1 MENWNFY
8 QAHINE
14 QIASIY
20 LDFSFADKAPDPCR
34 PKLAWYWI
42 KMNHPRTDGLSSDE
56 DFDRLNAHE
65 DDLVTYLSGSRTE
78 YVGRITTQ
86 GRREFYFYIPEE
98 TSVKD
103 FFRGFIGEEPKFLYQ
118 VGEKAD
124 PNWNHYFDVLY
135 PGPNGL
141 VQIERRNA

>member
-65 DDLVTYLSGSRTE
+65 DDLVIYLSGSRTE

-103 FFRGFIGEEPKFLYQ
+103 FFRGFVGEEPKFLYQ

-124 PNWNHYFDVLY
+124 PNWNHYLDVLY